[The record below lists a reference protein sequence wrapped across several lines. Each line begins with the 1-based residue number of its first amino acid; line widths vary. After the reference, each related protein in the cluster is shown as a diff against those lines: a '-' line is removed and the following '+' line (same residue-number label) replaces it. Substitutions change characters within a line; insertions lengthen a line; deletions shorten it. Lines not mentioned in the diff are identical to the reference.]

1 MRNTARV
8 IFENETG
15 HPLRIAYPSPALC
28 SLVEYYFEID
38 LSHATAMQSMKGLPA
53 VTTLLAFPLRPTA
66 WTSVDDANGRVLR
79 LQHSQFLGHLTHSY
93 SSLYAPG
100 TLIFFIKLKPGAA
113 ARLFRCP
120 PAELENS
127 QLPLPFLSR
136 DTGLFKNTCL
146 EEQLTAATHFAD
158 RVRHCEHA
166 LQLTLV
172 ELPDTDHRF
181 DMVAHCL
188 RKFESLQL
196 KDEKGLQHLC
206 GSLHVTYAS
215 LRRYFLSTL
224 GVTPKFAQKT
234 IRFKKALQ
242 EYRSCG
248 YNFYYEDFGYTD
260 FSHFAKDARALTGS
274 SPLEL

>member
-15 HPLRIAYPSPALC
+15 HPLRIAYPPPALH

-53 VTTLLAFPLRPTA
+53 VTTLLAFPLRPVA
-66 WTSVDDANGRVLR
+66 WTSIDDANGKTLR
-79 LQHSQFLGHLTHSY
+79 LQHAQFLGHLTHSY

-100 TLIFFIKLKPGAA
+100 TLIFYIKLKPGGA

-127 QLPLPFLSR
+127 QLPLPFLFKN
-136 DTGLFKNTCL
+136 TGLFKNTDL
-146 EEQLTAATHFAD
+146 EEQLGTAASFAD
-158 RVRHCEHA
+158 RVRYCDHA
-166 LQLTLV
+166 LQQMV
-172 ELPDTDHRF
+172 MQLPGTDHRF
-181 DMVAHCL
+181 EIVEHCL
-188 RKFESLQL
+188 RKFDSLQL

-215 LRRYFLSTL
+215 LRRYFLSAL

-242 EYRSCG
+242 EYRTRG

-260 FSHFAKDARALTGS
+260 FSHFAKDAKALTGS

>member
-28 SLVEYYFEID
+28 SLIEYYFEID
-38 LSHATAMQSMKGLPA
+38 LSHATAMLSMKGLPA
-53 VTTLLAFPLRPTA
+53 VNTLLAFQLRPAKWTA
-66 WTSVDDANGRVLR
+66 INDANGEVLL
-79 LQHSQFLGHLTHSY
+79 LQRSRFLGHLTHSC
-93 SSLYAPG
+93 SNQYAPG
-100 TLIFFIKLKPGAA
+100 TLMFFIKLKPGGAA
-113 ARLFRCP
+113 KLFRCP
-120 PAELENS
+120 PSELENS
-127 QLPLPFLSR
+127 QLPLPFL
-136 DTGLFKNTCL
+136 FKNTEL
-146 EEQLTAATHFAD
+146 EEQLANAAGFAD
-158 RVRHCEHA
+158 RVQHCDQTFQ
-166 LQLTLV
+166 QLLMQ
-172 ELPDTDHRF
+172 LPVTDHRF
-181 DMVAHCL
+181 DVVEHCL

-196 KDEKGLQHLC
+196 KDERGLQHLC
-206 GSLHVTYAS
+206 DSLHVTYAS

-242 EYRSCG
+242 EYRSRG

-260 FSHFAKDARALTGS
+260 FSHFAKEAKALTGS